1 MKTPVLPAVM
11 LLLLAAALYLLPD
24 GALHAWRLSARG
36 AIARLWRPPDPR
48 NDASGDIFTN
58 HRDLLEILHQQHA
71 QLADMRR
78 RLAEIGV
85 AAESVPGMKIVAGR
99 VVRLGQGNTLDT
111 FTIDVG
117 TDAGVGPGQACV
129 VGQAVAGIVVRA
141 ERDAALV
148 LSLASAGCYVS
159 ARLGEPGGSTD
170 RARLL
175 CGVRGAGGG
184 VVSAVVFSTDTA
196 AKEGWIAMTSGLE
209 PSIPEGLL
217 LGTISGGMIE
227 GEENGTLEAEL
238 RPATDLNSLDFVT
251 VLVRE

>member
-1 MKTPVLPAVM
+1 MKNPLLPTLM
-11 LLLLAAALYLLPD
+11 LLLLAAALYFLPD
-24 GALHAWRLSARG
+24 GGLYAWRLTLRG
-36 AIARLWRPPDPR
+36 AVARLWRPPDPR
-48 NDASGDIFTN
+48 DDARDAVFTE
-58 HRDLLEILHQQHA
+58 HRDLLEILHQQHTR
-71 QLADMRR
+71 LADMRR

-85 AAESVPGMKIVAGR
+85 AAETVPSMKIVPAR

-111 FTIDVG
+111 FTID
-117 TDAGVGPGQACV
+117 AGEESGVRPGQVCV

-141 ERDAALV
+141 EKNASLV
-148 LSLASAGCYVS
+148 LSLSSTGCYVS
-159 ARLGEPGGSTD
+159 ARLGEAGGSTD
-170 RARLL
+170 RPRLL
-175 CGVRGAGGG
+175 CGVRGTGAG
-184 VVSAVVFSTDTA
+184 VVSAVLFSTDTA